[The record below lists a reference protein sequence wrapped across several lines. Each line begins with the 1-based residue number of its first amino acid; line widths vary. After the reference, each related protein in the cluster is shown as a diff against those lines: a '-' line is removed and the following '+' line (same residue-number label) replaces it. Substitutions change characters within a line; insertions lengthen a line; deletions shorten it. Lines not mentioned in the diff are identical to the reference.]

1 VCSVTDV
8 PSPASSRTT
17 WNLQPVE
24 DGNCCC
30 GETFPEGC
38 GDGGWTL
45 LPVIKEG
52 SFSGIQSLILTI
64 FILPSF
70 RIVTRNALAGWPT
83 ACFGWC
89 SRISSIL
96 YSNDFSESVPSTKNS
111 SNLGLPKSSHKKEAA
126 ASGKRSFHESVVV
139 WYTCRMGKNNERFSI
154 L

>member
-1 VCSVTDV
+1 MFQAQQAQELHEIYKLWRMATAV
-8 PSPASSRTT
+8 
-17 WNLQPVE
+17 VE
-24 DGNCCC
+24 RHFQKVVVMVIGL
-30 GETFPEGC
+30 FY
-38 GDGGWTL
+38 L
-45 LPVIKEG
+45 LSNQEG
-52 SFSGIQSLILTI
+52 SFSGIQSLVLTI

-83 ACFGWC
+83 ACCGWR

-96 YSNDFSESVPSTKNS
+96 YFNDFSESVPSTKNS
-111 SNLGLPKSSHKKEAA
+111 SNLGLPKSYHKKEAA